1 MENASK
7 ALIIAGAILLSIL
20 IIAIGMY
27 IYTSAQ
33 AQVNNSLTNMNTSE
47 IEGFNSTFSS
57 YDGVQTGSS
66 CKALIGRLISNANT
80 YKEEPAKIPSVS
92 YNTSQTEGAEVGKNS
107 LQSNKYAAVTAEN
120 DTADYVTFLNTLNK
134 GFDSKH
140 PYRVVLTMS
149 TEGVIAGVTI
159 NYDKDDTRENFTPQ
173 VGGDLHGV
181 SSSAEKFEASA
192 GSGSGSGSGTP

>member
-33 AQVNNSLTNMNTSE
+33 ANVNNSLTNMNTSE

-57 YDGVQTGSS
+57 YEGVQTGSS
-66 CKALIGRLISNANT
+66 CKALIGRLISNAKT

-92 YNTSQTEGAEVGKNS
+92 YNTSQTNAEVGKNS
-107 LQSNKYAAVTAEN
+107 DQDNTFAAVTVEN
-120 DTADYVTFLNTLNK
+120 QTADYVTFLNTLNK

-159 NYDKDDTRENFTPQ
+159 NYDRDDTRENFSPEDA
-173 VGGDLHGV
+173 GELHGV
-181 SSSAEKFEASA
+181 STTAREFG
-192 GSGSGSGSGTP
+192 GSTGSGSGSGTP

>member
-57 YDGVQTGSS
+57 YEGVQTGSS
-66 CKALIGRLISNANT
+66 VKALVGRLISNANT

-92 YNTSQTEGAEVGKNS
+92 YNKGASESGKNS
-107 LQSNKYAAVTAEN
+107 DQDKKYAAVTAEN
-120 DTADYVTFLNTLNK
+120 TTSNYVRFLNTITK
-134 GFDSKH
+134 GLDSKH

-149 TEGVIAGVTI
+149 TEGVIAGITI
-159 NYDKDDTRENFTPQ
+159 NYDKDNTDENFDPAEA
-173 VGGDLHGV
+173 GELHGV
-181 SSSAEKFEASA
+181 SLVQGVQEFNAS
-192 GSGSGSGSGTP
+192 GGETTGGQG

>member
-33 AQVNNSLTNMNTSE
+33 ANVNNSLTNMETSE

-57 YDGVQTGSS
+57 YEGVQTGSS
-66 CKALIGRLISNANT
+66 CKALIGRLISNAKT

-92 YNTSQTEGAEVGKNS
+92 YNTSQTNAEVGKNS
-107 LQSNKYAAVTAEN
+107 DQDNTYAAVTVEN
-120 DTADYVTFLNTLNK
+120 QTADYVTFLNTLNK

-159 NYDKDDTRENFTPQ
+159 NYDRDDTRENFSPEDA
-173 VGGDLHGV
+173 GELHGV
-181 SSSAEKFEASA
+181 STTAREFG
-192 GSGSGSGSGTP
+192 GSTGSGSGSGTP